1 MANTAFDLSTVRWR
15 KSSYSNGD
23 GGNCVEIAEGLP
35 GIVPVRD
42 SKTAEDEG
50 PALVF
55 PLSAW
60 TAFVTEIKR

>member
-1 MANTAFDLSTVRWR
+1 MSWAARASC
-15 KSSYSNGD
+15 
-23 GGNCVEIAEGLP
+23 GNCVEAAEGLP
-35 GIVPVRD
+35 ALVPVRD

-50 PALVF
+50 PVLVF